1 MNIIVNDFI
10 ASIFPICIFIL
21 YAIIFF
27 IFLEFILNKK
37 YIFGC
42 SIIILTVIFT
52 LTVSFSKEKVN
63 INIININSKEITYV
77 IENDKT
83 KNINTIKFTD
93 NVRVTVVKHT
103 NKEQLEKNFGVLVQK
118 KYFIF
123 IKILIK
129 NWLLKS
135 KQ

>member
-77 IENDKT
+77 IETDKT

-123 IKILIK
+123 MKILIK
-129 NWLLKS
+129 N
-135 KQ
+135 

>member
-103 NKEQLEKNFGVLVQK
+103 NKEQLEKKLWSSDAKKIFYIHKDTYKKLITQK
-118 KYFIF
+118 
-123 IKILIK
+123 
-129 NWLLKS
+129 
-135 KQ
+135 

>member
-27 IFLEFILNKK
+27 IFLEFIFNKK

-123 IKILIK
+123 MKILIK
-129 NWLLKS
+129 N
-135 KQ
+135 

>member
-103 NKEQLEKNFGVLVQK
+103 NKEQLEKKTLEFWCK
-118 KYFIF
+118 KN
-123 IKILIK
+123 ILY
-129 NWLLKS
+129 S
-135 KQ
+135 

>member
-52 LTVSFSKEKVN
+52 VTVSFSKEKVN

-123 IKILIK
+123 MKILIK
-129 NWLLKS
+129 N
-135 KQ
+135 

>member
-77 IENDKT
+77 IETDKT

-103 NKEQLEKNFGVLVQK
+103 NKEQLEKKFGVLVKK

-123 IKILIK
+123 MKILIK
-129 NWLLKS
+129 N
-135 KQ
+135 

>member
-21 YAIIFF
+21 YVIIFF

-37 YIFGC
+37 YFFGC

-103 NKEQLEKNFGVLVQK
+103 NKEQLEKKLWSSGAKKIFYIHEDTYKKLITQK
-118 KYFIF
+118 
-123 IKILIK
+123 
-129 NWLLKS
+129 
-135 KQ
+135 

>member
-77 IENDKT
+77 IETDKT

-103 NKEQLEKNFGVLVQK
+103 NKEQLEKKFGVLVK
-118 KYFIF
+118 KN
-123 IKILIK
+123 ILY
-129 NWLLKS
+129 S
-135 KQ
+135 

>member
-83 KNINTIKFTD
+83 KNIKTIKFTD

-103 NKEQLEKNFGVLVQK
+103 NKEKLEKKLWSSGAKKIFYIHEDTYKKLITQK
-118 KYFIF
+118 
-123 IKILIK
+123 
-129 NWLLKS
+129 
-135 KQ
+135 

>member
-83 KNINTIKFTD
+83 KNINTIKFTH

-103 NKEQLEKNFGVLVQK
+103 NKEQLEKKLWSSGAKKIFYIHKDTYKKLITQK
-118 KYFIF
+118 
-123 IKILIK
+123 
-129 NWLLKS
+129 
-135 KQ
+135 

>member
-10 ASIFPICIFIL
+10 ASILPICIFIL

-42 SIIILTVIFT
+42 SIIILTVIFS

-103 NKEQLEKNFGVLVQK
+103 NKEQLEKKLWSSGAKKIFYIHEDTYKKLITQK
-118 KYFIF
+118 
-123 IKILIK
+123 
-129 NWLLKS
+129 
-135 KQ
+135 

>member
-10 ASIFPICIFIL
+10 ASIFPICI
-21 YAIIFF
+21 F

-103 NKEQLEKNFGVLVQK
+103 NKEQLEKKLWSSGAKKIFYIHKDTYKKLITQK
-118 KYFIF
+118 
-123 IKILIK
+123 
-129 NWLLKS
+129 
-135 KQ
+135 

>member
-52 LTVSFSKEKVN
+52 LTVSFSKERVN

-103 NKEQLEKNFGVLVQK
+103 NKEQLEKKLWSSGAKKIFYIHKDTYKKLITQK
-118 KYFIF
+118 
-123 IKILIK
+123 
-129 NWLLKS
+129 
-135 KQ
+135 

>member
-21 YAIIFF
+21 YAIIFC

-103 NKEQLEKNFGVLVQK
+103 NKEQLEKKLWSSGAKKIFYIHKDTYKKLITQK
-118 KYFIF
+118 
-123 IKILIK
+123 
-129 NWLLKS
+129 
-135 KQ
+135 

>member
-42 SIIILTVIFT
+42 SIIILTVIFS

-123 IKILIK
+123 MKILIK
-129 NWLLKS
+129 N
-135 KQ
+135 

>member
-21 YAIIFF
+21 YVIIFF

-123 IKILIK
+123 MKILIK
-129 NWLLKS
+129 N
-135 KQ
+135 

>member
-103 NKEQLEKNFGVLVQK
+103 NKEQLEKKFGVLVK
-118 KYFIF
+118 KN
-123 IKILIK
+123 ILY
-129 NWLLKS
+129 S
-135 KQ
+135 

>member
-21 YAIIFF
+21 YVIIFF

-103 NKEQLEKNFGVLVQK
+103 NKEQLEKKLWSSGAKKIFYIHKDTYKKLITQK
-118 KYFIF
+118 
-123 IKILIK
+123 
-129 NWLLKS
+129 
-135 KQ
+135 

>member
-103 NKEQLEKNFGVLVQK
+103 NKEQLKKKLWSSGAKKIFYIHKDTYKKLITQK
-118 KYFIF
+118 
-123 IKILIK
+123 
-129 NWLLKS
+129 
-135 KQ
+135 

>member
-83 KNINTIKFTD
+83 KNINTIKLTD

-103 NKEQLEKNFGVLVQK
+103 NKEQLEKKLWSSGAKKIFYIHKDTYKKLITQK
-118 KYFIF
+118 
-123 IKILIK
+123 
-129 NWLLKS
+129 
-135 KQ
+135 

>member
-103 NKEQLEKNFGVLVQK
+103 NKEQLGKKLWSSGAKKIFYIHKDTYKKLITQK
-118 KYFIF
+118 
-123 IKILIK
+123 
-129 NWLLKS
+129 
-135 KQ
+135 

>member
-10 ASIFPICIFIL
+10 ASIFPICILIL

-103 NKEQLEKNFGVLVQK
+103 NKEQLEKKLWSSGAK

-129 NWLLKS
+129 N
-135 KQ
+135 

>member
-42 SIIILTVIFT
+42 SIIILTVIFS

-103 NKEQLEKNFGVLVQK
+103 NKEQLEKKLWSSGAKKIFYIHKDTYKKLITQK
-118 KYFIF
+118 
-123 IKILIK
+123 
-129 NWLLKS
+129 
-135 KQ
+135 

>member
-123 IKILIK
+123 MKILIK
-129 NWLLKS
+129 N
-135 KQ
+135 

>member
-103 NKEQLEKNFGVLVQK
+103 NKEQLEKKLLSYGAKKIFYIHKDTYKKLITQK
-118 KYFIF
+118 
-123 IKILIK
+123 
-129 NWLLKS
+129 
-135 KQ
+135 

>member
-10 ASIFPICIFIL
+10 ASIFPICTFIL

-42 SIIILTVIFT
+42 SIIILTVIFS

-123 IKILIK
+123 MKILIK
-129 NWLLKS
+129 N
-135 KQ
+135 

>member
-93 NVRVTVVKHT
+93 NVRVTAVKHT
-103 NKEQLEKNFGVLVQK
+103 NKEQLEKKLWSSGAKKIFYIHEDTYKKLITQK
-118 KYFIF
+118 
-123 IKILIK
+123 
-129 NWLLKS
+129 
-135 KQ
+135 

>member
-123 IKILIK
+123 MKILIK

>member
-103 NKEQLEKNFGVLVQK
+103 NKEQLEKKIWSSGEKKIFYIHEDTYKKLITQK
-118 KYFIF
+118 
-123 IKILIK
+123 
-129 NWLLKS
+129 
-135 KQ
+135 

>member
-103 NKEQLEKNFGVLVQK
+103 NKEQLEKKLWSSGAKKIFYIHKDTYKKLITQK
-118 KYFIF
+118 
-123 IKILIK
+123 
-129 NWLLKS
+129 
-135 KQ
+135 

>member
-27 IFLEFILNKK
+27 IF
-37 YIFGC
+37 GC
-42 SIIILTVIFT
+42 SIIILTVIFS

-103 NKEQLEKNFGVLVQK
+103 NKEQLEKKLWSSGAKKIFYIHEDTYKKLITQK
-118 KYFIF
+118 
-123 IKILIK
+123 
-129 NWLLKS
+129 
-135 KQ
+135 

>member
-10 ASIFPICIFIL
+10 ASKFPICIFIL

-103 NKEQLEKNFGVLVQK
+103 NKEQLEKKLWSSGAKKIFYIHKDTYKKLITQK
-118 KYFIF
+118 
-123 IKILIK
+123 
-129 NWLLKS
+129 
-135 KQ
+135 

>member
-1 MNIIVNDFI
+1 MFNHHSDCHFF
-10 ASIFPICIFIL
+10 AYC
-21 YAIIFF
+21 F
-27 IFLEFILNKK
+27 IF
-37 YIFGC
+37 
-42 SIIILTVIFT
+42 
-52 LTVSFSKEKVN
+52 KEKVN

-103 NKEQLEKNFGVLVQK
+103 NKEQLEKNFEFWCK

-123 IKILIK
+123 MKILIK
-129 NWLLKS
+129 N
-135 KQ
+135 